1 MNEETHLFLEFDY
14 PLGNEFLEMTPFLI
28 GVGNTNGM
36 GQKSLVQYLKHHE
49 TMQGVHL
56 FQLKIGQF
64 GMPFLASSQLVP
76 TKQAFTNITGKL
88 YWDGQ
93 EEESLLDHKRKI
105 EFERVALMEKL
116 KSHLHLIDDDEK
128 RFRVQFSI
136 NFHEKMLEE
145 ELAATE
151 PVKHAIYSTIY
162 IRFNRR
168 LEKEEIQFIQN
179 RAVQYIEENDFPC
192 ELKQIR
198 IERVTVEE
206 EALVPSLGFVKEA
219 ILPTDRQYFGLSEE
233 IIETEIPE
241 DLMEFDL
248 FIKSLELGLIKDS
261 GFKIE
266 AICSEGGVVYKDTL
280 NPSDILFNK
289 KYLID
294 YQNNKG
300 KIKLQVTP
308 K

>member
-14 PLGNEFLEMTPFLI
+14 PLGNEFLAITSFLI
-28 GVGNTNGM
+28 GVGSTNGM
-36 GQKSLVQYLKHHE
+36 GQESLNQYLKHHE
-49 TMQGVHL
+49 PMTDVEL

-64 GMPFLASSQLVP
+64 GMPFLAPSQLIS

-93 EEESLLDHKRKI
+93 EEEAMLDHKRKI
-105 EFERVALMEKL
+105 EFERVSLMEKL
-116 KSHLHLIDDDEK
+116 KSYLPLIEDDEK
-128 RFRVQFSI
+128 RLRVQFSI
-136 NFHEKMLEE
+136 EFHKKLLTE

-151 PVKHAIYSTIY
+151 PVKDPIYSTIY
-162 IRFNRR
+162 MKFNRR
-168 LEKEEIQFIQN
+168 LDNREIQFIHN
-179 RAVQYIEENDFPC
+179 RAVQFIEENEFPC

-219 ILPTDRQYFGLSEE
+219 ILPTSRKYFGLSDE
-233 IIETEIPE
+233 IITSQIPE
-241 DLMEFDL
+241 DLMDLDL
-248 FIKSLELGLIKDS
+248 FIQSLELGIIKDS

-266 AICSEGGVVYKDTL
+266 AICLEEGVVHQESL

-289 KYLID
+289 TYLMD

-300 KIKLQVTP
+300 KLKLQITTI
-308 K
+308 